1 MARYIGYRSAAS
13 ESATAADVGARAAP
27 DGAGAAVDEVAVD
40 EVAGGEVAAGGVAV
54 GEAVHRGLPSGH
66 LTLNI
71 SLGEPI
77 RIVGMPRGD
86 QAPGEYRALLG
97 GLHTSPVLIAR
108 AGTEYGMELALEPA
122 GAAAM
127 VGVPASELT
136 GHVLDLADLRG
147 DLAVLPERLAEA
159 PDWRSRFAI
168 LDDVLSARMGD
179 DPTGSAEDVAWAWHR
194 IRRSGGT
201 VRVEALA
208 RETGW
213 SRRHF
218 GERFRREIGLTPKQ
232 AARVVRFERA
242 VGLLKAGGG
251 LAETASRCGFVDQ
264 PHLTAEWRAL
274 AGCAP
279 AAWLAEELPFLQDPL
294 TAPIPDSEP

>member
-1 MARYIGYRSAAS
+1 MARYVGYRSAAS
-13 ESATAADVGARAAP
+13 
-27 DGAGAAVDEVAVD
+27 
-40 EVAGGEVAAGGVAV
+40 GGGS
-54 GEAVHRGLPSGH
+54 AVHRGLPSGH

-71 SLGEPI
+71 SLGDPV
-77 RIVGMPRGD
+77 RIVGMPRDD
-86 QAPGEYRALLG
+86 QAPGEFRALLG

-108 AGTEYGMELALEPA
+108 SGTEYGMELALEPA
-122 GAAAM
+122 GAEAVA
-127 VGVPASELT
+127 GVPAAELT
-136 GHVLDLADLRG
+136 GHVLDLADVGG

-159 PDWRSRFAI
+159 PDWQSRFAI
-168 LDDVLSARMGD
+168 LDDVLGARVGEVTSD
-179 DPTGSAEDVAWAWHR
+179 SAEDVAWAWRR
-194 IRRSGGT
+194 IRGSGGT

-242 VGLLKAGGG
+242 VGLLKAGGD
-251 LAETASRCGFVDQ
+251 LAETAARCGFSDQ

-279 AAWLAEELPFLQDPL
+279 TAWLAAEFPFLQDPL
-294 TAPIPDSEP
+294 TAPVPDSEP

>member
-1 MARYIGYRSAAS
+1 MTVGRR
-13 ESATAADVGARAAP
+13 ADG
-27 DGAGAAVDEVAVD
+27 
-40 EVAGGEVAAGGVAV
+40 
-54 GEAVHRGLPSGH
+54 AVHRGLPSGH

-71 SLGEPI
+71 SLGEPV

-86 QAPGEYRALLG
+86 QAPGEFRALLG
-97 GLHTSPVLIAR
+97 GLHTAPVLIAR
-108 AGTEYGMELALEPA
+108 NGTEYGMELALEPS
-122 GAAAM
+122 GAAAIL
-127 VGVPASELT
+127 GVPAAELA
-136 GHVLDLADLRG
+136 GHVVDLADLGG
-147 DLAVLPERLAEA
+147 DDFAVLPERLAEA
-159 PDWRSRFAI
+159 PGWPSRFAI
-168 LDDVLSARMGD
+168 LDDVLSARVNEDANG
-179 DPTGSAEDVAWAWHR
+179 PATDVAWAWRR
-194 IRRSGGT
+194 IRSSGGT

-208 RETGW
+208 REAGW

-251 LAETASRCGFVDQ
+251 LAETAARCGFSDQ

-279 AAWLAEELPFLQDPL
+279 TAWLADELPFLQDPL
-294 TAPIPDSEP
+294 TAPVPDSEP